1 MIRSWVKRMISKQ
14 LLVKLLE
21 EEHEKYGDEYDWEQV
36 MKDIEDFP
44 DEQEEG
50 GKKIDRIRLD
60 MALETPIW
68 QVIYA
73 AEPRRKIDV
82 RMTYAD
88 LACIYG
94 RMVYDEDGVRYE
106 DGV

>member
-1 MIRSWVKRMISKQ
+1 MISKQ

-44 DEQEEG
+44 DEQEED
-50 GKKIDRIRLD
+50 GKKVDKIRLD
-60 MALETPIW
+60 MALETPVW
-68 QVIYA
+68 QMM
-73 AEPRRKIDV
+73 EPRREVDV

-88 LACIYG
+88 LACIHRRLAYNG
-94 RMVYDEDGVRYE
+94 HNI
-106 DGV
+106 